1 MRKLK
6 KSQGTGSGSAEVYE
20 PRWRFFK
27 ECMFLEE
34 VITSNRP
41 SITNMP
47 VHLNGAVIDD
57 ASVETLFETGD
68 EFSPPSLDSTTSEE
82 KTEHPKRKRKVPWM
96 EKAAAALSDIAKNV
110 NECPTTAVRDDDEW
124 DVFGRDVA
132 NTLRGIESKDLQR
145 RVKFAIQ
152 TAIFQ
157 TIEQQQSMAYPI
169 HCNNYSSRQ
178 DNNLTYHD
186 LMPLNNK

>member
-1 MRKLK
+1 MRKVK

-34 VITSNRP
+34 VIISSRP
-41 SITNMP
+41 SMTNMP
-47 VHLNGAVIDD
+47 VQLNVAVSDD
-57 ASVETLFETGD
+57 ASVDTLFGTG
-68 EFSPPSLDSTTSEE
+68 EELSPPSFDSSTTEE
-82 KTEHPKRKRKVPWM
+82 RTEYPKRKRKVPWM

-110 NECPTTAVRDDDEW
+110 SECPTTAVSDDEW

-132 NTLRGIESKDLQR
+132 NTLRGIESKDCQR

-152 TAIFQ
+152 TATFQ
-157 TIEQQQSMAYPI
+157 TIEQQQSMTYPVRY
-169 HCNNYSSRQ
+169 NNYSNRQ
-178 DNNLTYHD
+178 ESNLTYHD
-186 LMPLNNK
+186 LMPLNNN